1 MPWPVQRRRLRT
13 HAAYPT
19 DAWLALIQR
28 CSFYES
34 QMPLT
39 FQVPHAVP
47 TLSTALFPAR
57 TQNYY
62 DADCRLT
69 TDVIGTKYACRASIV
84 ASGLLGSEYI
94 CWLHFSVTPEIRLS
108 KSRLSKDNFLSGV
121 NRSDYFFNRALFV
134 F

>member
-1 MPWPVQRRRLRT
+1 MPWPVQRRRLHCT

-34 QMPLT
+34 QMRLT
-39 FQVPHAVP
+39 FQVPHALP

-84 ASGLLGSEYI
+84 ATGLRSSECI
-94 CWLHFSVTPEIRLS
+94 
-108 KSRLSKDNFLSGV
+108 
-121 NRSDYFFNRALFV
+121 
-134 F
+134 